1 MTTTTLTAVSGDAA
15 KPRQLGQ
22 PHSTLSASF
31 NYYSLETSPELD
43 DISSFN
49 GTSSDIASRTLPVTD
64 LRGLSESLSR
74 YNHETH
80 GFQILHQPLAID
92 ASHSSVH
99 DPKIMYSEYYP
110 SIVSLLKERLN
121 VRSAVVINHTLRDVS
136 VQEAHHVDPKNPRP
150 VGKSLAPFF
159 LAHSDY
165 TPAAARAHLRA
176 MTPEWFRGTKT
187 EAGTTDEERKD
198 FFRLRDEI
206 IYAEDEAMRN
216 SGLEAGNGD
225 AISGKGGQWDWD
237 GHGYDGPRYAMF
249 SIWRP
254 WETVKRDPLAVL
266 DTQGHEFSYVSLPR
280 MYRNRPGCIP
290 EYYNENVLVKPPTL
304 GGKGHHGW
312 YYIKEQKPEE
322 VLALKFYDSEAL
334 RRDDSKIRLMCPHS
348 AFHTPEMDNEPVRRS
363 CELRVW
369 CIW

>member
-49 GTSSDIASRTLPVTD
+49 GTSSDIASRTLPVTG

-206 IYAEDEAMRN
+206 IYAEDEAMR
-216 SGLEAGNGD
+216 
-225 AISGKGGQWDWD
+225 GQWDWD

-312 YYIKEQKPEE
+312 YYIKEQNPEE

-363 CELRVW
+363 FTGSDAPT
-369 CIW
+369 